1 MINFIVLDTNIY
13 RSLGLKY
20 FGHIDYV
27 NLNNFCYAAGYEII
41 VNEIVAMEYI
51 DYFKKDLDDKIDN
64 LQQTAK
70 SINNNPYFEEF
81 TLPELNDKKTQA
93 LTSFKSQLYS
103 GISTSKLKILPD
115 KTDALKFTEFLLANK
130 RLKDSSRDYLI
141 WNSLVEFIDK
151 GFVEKICFISNDKI
165 FTENKTLREGIDANV
180 LKKIEVYDSISD
192 FLYKNGFKIDFFTLS
207 FLEQNINY
215 DNVVHEFFKRPKDVL
230 SYISMDYL
238 DYKGMMRILSKEIKY
253 QKVDGFYTYID
264 PDDNKN
270 KFLAHIIIKPSIKFK
285 LPADYKPDYSKM
297 SEFNHEFFLTHPEI
311 YLNTF
316 DERGNPIY
324 EQEVLVMVGGI
335 IDMENRKIV
344 QQEVIDFHLDYYR
357 SNEVYKWFYS
367 Q

>member
-1 MINFIVLDTNIY
+1 V
-13 RSLGLKY
+13 
-20 FGHIDYV
+20 
-27 NLNNFCYAAGYEII
+27 
-41 VNEIVAMEYI
+41 
-51 DYFKKDLDDKIDN
+51 
-64 LQQTAK
+64 
-70 SINNNPYFEEF
+70 
-81 TLPELNDKKTQA
+81 
-93 LTSFKSQLYS
+93 
-103 GISTSKLKILPD
+103 
-115 KTDALKFTEFLLANK
+115 
-130 RLKDSSRDYLI
+130 
-141 WNSLVEFIDK
+141 
-151 GFVEKICFISNDKI
+151 ISNDKI

-230 SYISMDYL
+230 LYISMDYL